1 MSNLN
6 SGKTGKLSICFYQ
19 NYMWI
24 ICGLLFLFLFFAFL
38 APILMKMQ
46 LEAPAKLL
54 YWAYDAFC
62 HQLAFRSWLIFG
74 EQTSYPRQLAGI
86 TGPLTYESITGDKNL
101 NLFYARNFYGNPQ
114 AGFKVAL
121 CQRDIA
127 IYGSLLV
134 CGLIFQF
141 SGRKAKP
148 LPWWSWIL
156 FGLVPIGL
164 DGISQFGGLEIS
176 FLSWLPVR
184 ESTPLLRTITG
195 CAFGIGTAY
204 FIFPLVEENMRES
217 GKSNIDK

>member
-1 MSNLN
+1 MNNAN
-6 SGKTGKLSICFYQ
+6 SGKTAKFSIWFNQ

-38 APILMKMQ
+38 APVLMKLQ
-46 LEAPAKLL
+46 LETPARLI
-54 YWAYDAFC
+54 YWTYDAFC
-62 HQLAFRSWLIFG
+62 HQLAFRSWFLFG
-74 EQTSYPRQLAGI
+74 EQPFYPRQLAGI
-86 TGPLTYESITGDKNL
+86 TGLLTYESITGDENL
-101 NLFYARNFYGNPQ
+101 DLFYARNFYGNSQ
-114 AGFKVAL
+114 VGFKVAL

-134 CGLIFQF
+134 CGLLFHF

-164 DGISQFGGLEIS
+164 DGISQFGGLGIS

-184 ESTPLLRTITG
+184 ESTPVLRTITG
-195 CAFGIGTAY
+195 CAFGISTA
-204 FIFPLVEENMRES
+204 FFLFPLVEENMRENI
-217 GKSNIDK
+217 KSNSK